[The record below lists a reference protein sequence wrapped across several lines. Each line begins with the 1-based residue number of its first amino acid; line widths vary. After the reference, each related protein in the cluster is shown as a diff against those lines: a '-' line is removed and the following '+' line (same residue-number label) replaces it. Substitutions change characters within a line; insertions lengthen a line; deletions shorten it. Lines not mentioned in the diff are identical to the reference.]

1 MRGKPGRIAEEGLA
15 GFIVFDGDV
24 GQQQGIAHAGA
35 ECLAQRLLRGEALGK
50 EARRIEGPMGR
61 IAAMAISPDGRRL
74 ATGSD
79 DRTIKIWDVA
89 TGKLQQTFTGHTDT
103 VTTVAFSSD
112 GRRLVSGSFDRTVR
126 IWNLPGR

>member
-1 MRGKPGRIAEEGLA
+1 
-15 GFIVFDGDV
+15 
-24 GQQQGIAHAGA
+24 
-35 ECLAQRLLRGEALGK
+35 
-50 EARRIEGPMGR
+50 
-61 IAAMAISPDGRRL
+61 MAISPDGRRL